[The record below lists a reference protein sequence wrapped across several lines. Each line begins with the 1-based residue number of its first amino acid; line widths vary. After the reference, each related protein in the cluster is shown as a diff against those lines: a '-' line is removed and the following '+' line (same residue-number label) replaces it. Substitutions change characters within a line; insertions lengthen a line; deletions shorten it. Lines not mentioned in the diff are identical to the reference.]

1 MSFLCSK
8 QLIKFFYQCQKIH
21 YHQFGINYAHPII
34 NSSKDD
40 PIITSKHAIFQLLT
54 INNSKGGFIMM
65 LKQANVHLLSIN
77 GELNDA
83 SIIPFMVKVK
93 VIHFKLVKFL
103 KQFIYLNSFE
113 QVNDQEQFKKLK
125 AYIILLIKRVL

>member
-1 MSFLCSK
+1 
-8 QLIKFFYQCQKIH
+8 
-21 YHQFGINYAHPII
+21 
-34 NSSKDD
+34 
-40 PIITSKHAIFQLLT
+40 
-54 INNSKGGFIMM
+54 MM

-113 QVNDQEQFKKLK
+113 QVND
-125 AYIILLIKRVL
+125 